1 MSQGCCN
8 NVTITQRQVVV
19 ELDDLFFTVRIQFC
33 SNCGSKKSGG
43 TGIRDGKK
51 VRNKD

>member
-8 NVTITQRQVVV
+8 DVTITQKNVTV
-19 ELDDLFFTVRIQFC
+19 EIEDFSFIVRIQFC

-43 TGIRDGKK
+43 TGISDGKK
-51 VRNKD
+51 IRN